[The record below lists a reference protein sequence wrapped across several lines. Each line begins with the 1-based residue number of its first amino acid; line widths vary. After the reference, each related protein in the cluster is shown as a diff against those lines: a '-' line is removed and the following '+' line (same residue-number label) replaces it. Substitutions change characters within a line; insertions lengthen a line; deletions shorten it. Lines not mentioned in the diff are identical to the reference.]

1 MIFQPGEGRLTA
13 VSYSVC
19 TGEGGGLFYVK
30 DDALIYQTLL
40 FHQETMNLQP
50 LIMQITVIKQYMEC
64 TSSPW
69 KKLPRGGVIPPCS
82 SDLQST
88 SAQGMTKGDI

>member
-1 MIFQPGEGRLTA
+1 MIFQSGEGRLTA

-30 DDALIYQTLL
+30 DDALIYQTRL

-50 LIMQITVIKQYMEC
+50 LIMQITMVKQYMEC
-64 TSSPW
+64 TSSP
-69 KKLPRGGVIPPCS
+69 LANFQGEVLFPHVAQIYRALRPRG
-82 SDLQST
+82 
-88 SAQGMTKGDI
+88 